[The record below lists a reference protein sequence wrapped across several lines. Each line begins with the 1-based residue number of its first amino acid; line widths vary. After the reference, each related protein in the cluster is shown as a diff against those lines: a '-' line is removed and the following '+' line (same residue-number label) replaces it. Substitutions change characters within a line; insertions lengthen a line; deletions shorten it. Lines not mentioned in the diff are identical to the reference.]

1 MQAAVSKVIM
11 ERFDNISKTTPP
23 TSSDDVLKNTKPQV
37 NGQSKQEFK
46 NGTKKSSTPSSS
58 DAPTPGSDE
67 SDVDLS
73 PPKKKRKQPDS
84 DAKLAAK
91 LQAEEN
97 SRARPSRAGVNKKT
111 VVIRKKST
119 PKKKSAAKVK
129 ADDDSDLDVNSDGEK
144 KDVVRKGGF
153 HVSLKHRHR

>member
-1 MQAAVSKVIM
+1 M

-23 TSSDDVLKNTKPQV
+23 TSSVNVLKNTTPQV
-37 NGQSKQEFK
+37 NGQPKQEFK
-46 NGTKKSSTPSSS
+46 NGAKRSLTPNSSVGATPE
-58 DAPTPGSDE
+58 SDE
-67 SDVDLS
+67 SDVYPS

-97 SRARPSRAGVNKKT
+97 SRARPSRAGVNKKP

-119 PKKKSAAKVK
+119 PKKKSSAKVK
-129 ADDDSDLDVNSDGEK
+129 ADDDSDLDLNSDGQK

-153 HVSLKHRHR
+153 HVSI

>member
-1 MQAAVSKVIM
+1 M

-23 TSSDDVLKNTKPQV
+23 TSSDDALKNPTSQV
-37 NGQSKQEFK
+37 NGQPKQEL
-46 NGTKKSSTPSSS
+46 NGAKGNSTPSSS
-58 DAPTPGSDE
+58 GAPTPGTDE
-67 SDVDLS
+67 SDIDVS

-129 ADDDSDLDVNSDGEK
+129 ADDDSDLDLNSDGEK

-153 HVSLKHRHR
+153 HVSLQHRHR

>member
-1 MQAAVSKVIM
+1 M

-23 TSSDDVLKNTKPQV
+23 TSSDDALNKIPPQV
-37 NGQSKQEFK
+37 NGQPKQDFK
-46 NGTKKSSTPSSS
+46 NGTKRSATPSTSG
-58 DAPTPGSDE
+58 APTPESDG

-119 PKKKSAAKVK
+119 PKKKSSAKVK
-129 ADDDSDLDVNSDGEK
+129 VDDDSDLDLNSDGEK

-153 HVSLKHRHR
+153 HVSVLYRHRRRCISNRQ

>member
-1 MQAAVSKVIM
+1 M
-11 ERFDNISKTTPP
+11 ERFDNISKITPP
-23 TSSDDVLKNTKPQV
+23 ISSDGALKHTTPQV
-37 NGQSKQEFK
+37 NGQPKQEFK
-46 NGTKKSSTPSSS
+46 NGKKRSPTPSSS
-58 DAPTPGSDE
+58 GAPTPESDE

-97 SRARPSRAGVNKKT
+97 SRARPSRAGVNKKA

-129 ADDDSDLDVNSDGEK
+129 ADDDSDLDLNSDGEK

-153 HVSLKHRHR
+153 HVSI